1 MDYKKWQVN
10 SLKFKVPENLKKNK
24 NDKVNMEEMEEIQDK
39 MKKELKGVKD
49 MYKMIEEQM
58 YLFNNSMNLKLNEE
72 MEILKN
78 NMKNNFNK
86 LKGKIEEKNTLIDSK
101 KGLEKKMKDLAN
113 LEKFDKRNVF
123 LVKVIKIINKDM
135 NLKNNMC
142 LKCL

>member
-24 NDKVNMEEMEEIQDK
+24 NDNVNNEEVEEIQDK

-49 MYKMIEEQM
+49 MYKKIEEEM
-58 YLFNNSMNLKLNEE
+58 YLLNNSMNLKLNEE

-86 LKGKIEEKNTLIDSK
+86 LKEKIEEKNVLIDLK
-101 KGLEKKMKDLAN
+101 KRFREEHERFGEFG
-113 LEKFDKRNVF
+113 E
-123 LVKVIKIINKDM
+123 I
-135 NLKNNMC
+135 
-142 LKCL
+142 

>member
-24 NDKVNMEEMEEIQDK
+24 NDNVNNEEVEEIQDK

-135 NLKNNMC
+135 NLKNNIC

>member
-1 MDYKKWQVN
+1 M
-10 SLKFKVPENLKKNK
+10 PENLKKNK
-24 NDKVNMEEMEEIQDK
+24 NDNVNNEEVEEIQDK